1 MRSTLDDARN
11 LRDLLTAAIER
22 AEAAGADYIDLDAQ
36 AEARYQAA
44 LADLDAAIFEAE
56 KKP

>member
-1 MRSTLDDARN
+1 MRSTLDDARK

-22 AEAAGADYIDLDAQ
+22 AEAAGADWIDLDAQ

-44 LADLDAAIFEAE
+44 LADLDAAIYDAE
-56 KKP
+56 KQP